1 MKNAFMLFVLFYIM
15 LVAFP
20 TTTRDKPLEIV
31 QCKIER
37 ISKTQYVANC
47 PKVQGRSIASF
58 LE

>member
-20 TTTRDKPLEIV
+20 TTRDKPLEIV

-37 ISKTQYVANC
+37 ISKTQYVAKC